1 VPTIRTLIADDTA
14 LLRRL
19 LASQLARESD
29 IEIIGEAEDGRQ
41 AVELTHK
48 LRPDVV
54 VMDLEM
60 PHLNGTQATERIL
73 AQMPHVRVVLLTGDE
88 SLAPL
93 GRLAGA
99 TECLIKNCT
108 PQELAEAIRRS
119 HASRGAASPD
129 RGGGTDRRIALDLIA
144 TRSGLTER
152 ERSVVE
158 KMVDTERT
166 IQQIARNLSDEAGV
180 PVTESAVKHAL
191 ERAMVKLRIEPRT
204 RAALVK
210 YVLEFSQ
217 TNPSSG

>member
-1 VPTIRTLIADDTA
+1 VPTIRTLIADDTK

-29 IEIIGEAEDGRQ
+29 IEIVGEAEDGRQ
-41 AVELTHK
+41 AVELAQK
-48 LRPDVV
+48 LRPDVI

-60 PHLNGTQATERIL
+60 PYLNGTQATERIL
-73 AQMPHVRVVLLTGDE
+73 AQMPHVRVVLLTAHE

-99 TECLIKNCT
+99 VECLIKSCT
-108 PQELAEAIRRS
+108 PQELAEAIRRANTARS
-119 HASRGAASPD
+119 AAAPD
-129 RGGGTDRRIALDLIA
+129 RGGGPDRRAALELIA

-166 IQQIARNLSDEAGV
+166 IQQIARTLSEESDT

-217 TNPSSG
+217 TTPPSE

>member
-1 VPTIRTLIADDTA
+1 VPTIRTIIADDTA

-19 LASQLARESD
+19 LATQLAREAD
-29 IEIIGEAEDGRQ
+29 IEIVGEAEDGRQ
-41 AVELTHK
+41 AVDLAQK
-48 LRPDVV
+48 LRPDIVI
-54 VMDLEM
+54 MDLEM

-73 AQMPHVRVVLLTGDE
+73 AQTPHVRVILLTGHE
-88 SLAPL
+88 SLAAL

-99 TECLIKNCT
+99 SEFLNKNCT
-108 PQELAEAIRRS
+108 PQELAAAIRRV
-119 HASRGAASPD
+119 HASRVTSPTERGGAAD
-129 RGGGTDRRIALDLIA
+129 HGLAIEQIA

-152 ERSVVE
+152 ERAVIE
-158 KMVDTERT
+158 KMVDTELT
-166 IQQIARNLSDEAGV
+166 IQQVARTLSESTES

-217 TNPSSG
+217 TNPPSG